1 MQRLAKLEPPWLLCV
16 GDSNMRNFWKGLLY
30 RLTALPSVMA
40 LRLAPT
46 AQARHH
52 PDETNPERSEAW
64 FDRDAI
70 LKVATVGGVKVV
82 RISLRRE
89 LTLTLTLTPLPY
101 MEGGPDQLAV
111 RDG

>member
-1 MQRLAKLEPPWLLCV
+1 MQRLAELEPPWLVCV

-40 LRLAPT
+40 LRVAPT

-52 PDETNPERSEAW
+52 PDETTERGEAW

-82 RISLRRE
+82 KISLQR
-89 LTLTLTLTPLPY
+89 
-101 MEGGPDQLAV
+101 
-111 RDG
+111 